1 MSTPCYVSP
10 LDQIIA
16 DALKK
21 AQEEAIGAVFQRYGN
36 HEDSEIT
43 KALREHVLAY
53 LKSDEGQERIR
64 ALCEKAIAGLTE
76 QSVRRW

>member
-1 MSTPCYVSP
+1 MSVTISP

-16 DALKK
+16 DALDK
-21 AQEEAIGAVFQRYGN
+21 ARAEAVAAVFARFSN
-36 HEDSEIT
+36 SEDSEIT

-64 ALCEKAIAGLTE
+64 GLCEKAIAGLTS
-76 QSVRRW
+76 QTVRRY